1 MILVN
6 MPQKVGINMS
16 LVNTPQTVGINVS
29 LANMQRKVDIYKR
42 DFSWKQPFLLRIPHA
57 PPSLAISGSHE
68 NVLKCKVFRVQKP
81 VLLPISFRPSTHS
94 PEPAH
99 SPPNSPRSF
108 IRYIHRNTPFP
119 SARSAKKNMVLYL
132 AYYIYILI

>member
-1 MILVN
+1 MAKGGN
-6 MPQKVGINMS
+6 KRDFGEHATKGGNKHEFGEYATNGGNKREFGEHATKS
-16 LVNTPQTVGINVS
+16 GYYY
-29 LANMQRKVDIYKR
+29 IYKR

-94 PEPAH
+94 PK
-99 SPPNSPRSF
+99 
-108 IRYIHRNTPFP
+108 T
-119 SARSAKKNMVLYL
+119 ARTVYT
-132 AYYIYILI
+132 